1 MVSRDYRMMQIL
13 KSMSLGMWRQVEFH
27 DKVRKG
33 TQQCVFHLCQD
44 QVNGTYYVYN
54 TFKKNT
60 CVNVYIKI

>member
-1 MVSRDYRMMQIL
+1 
-13 KSMSLGMWRQVEFH
+13 MWRQVEFH